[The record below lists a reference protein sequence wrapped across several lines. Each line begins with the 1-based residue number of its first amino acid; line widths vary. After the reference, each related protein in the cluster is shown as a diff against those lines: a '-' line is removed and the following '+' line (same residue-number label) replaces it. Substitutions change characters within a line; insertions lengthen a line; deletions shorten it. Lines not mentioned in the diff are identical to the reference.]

1 MGGVSCG
8 EAVIFLVRVIV
19 SIFMSVC
26 VRSATR
32 WPCGSPV
39 VCVTKYGVVGVC
51 VGVS

>member
-1 MGGVSCG
+1 MSCG
-8 EAVIFLVRVIV
+8 DVVVFSVRVIV
-19 SIFMSVC
+19 PMFMSVC
-26 VRSATR
+26 VRRAAR